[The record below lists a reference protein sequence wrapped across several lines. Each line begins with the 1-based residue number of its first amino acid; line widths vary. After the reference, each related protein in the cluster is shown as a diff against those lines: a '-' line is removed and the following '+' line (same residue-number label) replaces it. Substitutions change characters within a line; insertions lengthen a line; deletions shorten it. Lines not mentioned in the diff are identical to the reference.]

1 VNTLVELQEWIVV
14 DGNEGTLS
22 DLLLASRMT
31 IKKTTGVTLVDVKDD
46 PEAIALYKLVQ
57 KMIVA
62 DAYENR
68 LGSTNNQLLIGYS
81 SQLESYKLVGE
92 PYELGGE

>member
-1 VNTLVELQEWIVV
+1 MNTIEELQEWGRI
-14 DGNEGTLS
+14 DGNETTLS

-31 IKKTTGVTLVDVKDD
+31 IKKTTGVTIKDVTGD

-57 KMIVA
+57 KMIVV

-68 LGSTNNQLLIGYS
+68 LGSNNSQLLIGYC
-81 SQLESYKLVGE
+81 SQLQSYKLVGE
-92 PYELGGE
+92 

>member
-1 VNTLVELQEWIVV
+1 MVRLNTIEELQEWVKA
-14 DGNEGTLS
+14 EGELTIFS

-31 IKKTTGVTLVDVKDD
+31 IKKTTGVTLEDVKDD
-46 PEAIALYKLVQ
+46 PEATALYKLVQ

-68 LGSTNNQLLIGYS
+68 LGSNNSQLLIGMCT
-81 SQLESYKLVGE
+81 QLGSYKLVKDST
-92 PYELGGE
+92 L

>member
-1 VNTLVELQEWIVV
+1 MVRLNTIEELQEWSSI
-14 DGNEGTLS
+14 DGCETTLN

-31 IKKTTGVTLVDVKDD
+31 IKKTTGVTLKDVEGD

-68 LGSTNNQLLIGYS
+68 LGSNNSQLLIGFS
-81 SQLESYKLVGE
+81 TQLESYKLVGE
-92 PYELGGE
+92 